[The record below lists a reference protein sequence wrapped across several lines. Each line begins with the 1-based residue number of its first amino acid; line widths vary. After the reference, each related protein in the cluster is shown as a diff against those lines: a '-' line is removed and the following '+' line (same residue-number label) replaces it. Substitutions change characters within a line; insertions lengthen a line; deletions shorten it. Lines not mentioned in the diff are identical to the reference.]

1 MTRVLGPQRQ
11 RISIYLDWLWG
22 VFLSVTACAVF
33 VPFWP
38 NLPETGLDPSWAI
51 AMDTAAGSRMVFGRD
66 IIFTFGPYASVFTR
80 LSYPPTYLLTCFAAM
95 CLSLSW
101 SVAILTT
108 FRHSSWWL
116 RVVAILIIAGL
127 INSTDALL
135 FSYPMAVTFAVY
147 STICDREGDGT
158 SLKRFAVLLGV
169 MFIPFGL
176 MPLIKGSMLIA
187 CVAIAVNCAL
197 MLSIAGYARLVPII
211 FIAGGAATPIF
222 WLCSGQALPNLPG
235 YFSSMIPI
243 IDGYSSAMSISGDP
257 VQLQAYIGSMTVIVL
272 LAYYSGR
279 GRPLVAFLF
288 AAAIAGM
295 ALLVFKA
302 AFVRHDGHA
311 IIGGGFI
318 VFVGLMVATRF
329 RGVAGALPL
338 TLAAFSWSVVDIAY
352 VHSTPTSI
360 ILRVA
365 NKFQEAGQG
374 VSDLIMATEKRKE
387 MYDERMSQLR
397 NEANIPTL
405 AGTTDIY
412 SYDQWALL
420 VSGNAWSPRP
430 ILQSYSAYTSSL
442 ADLNREHLLNQTRP
456 DNILFSLQTID
467 ARFPSLDDGPSWPT
481 IITNY
486 APIGRTSSRLIL
498 RRKFEHT
505 ATPAS
510 MTAISQAT
518 YGFETEIPIPEF
530 EGAIYLTLDIR
541 PTNLG
546 RLQNTLFKSPQIEII
561 AKLVDGDERHYR
573 IVPEM
578 ARSGFVISPLIETTE
593 DFLMLYGYSS
603 FLDQQRVKS
612 FSLRSIGGRISWNHQ
627 VVVTFQGLHLPD
639 DAKLAPPAGVSQPF
653 QLTGSSRTID
663 GVECSGWIDAINH
676 LDPRREKLSSDAPFS
691 AKGWF
696 AISTEEGVVPEEALI
711 ALTDRQGRRSFL
723 ATKRTLRSDV
733 ATHFKQ
739 PQLIQSGFD
748 VRADLRELEGE
759 YDLRMAYRL
768 AGQVFIC
775 GGAGFN
781 LNVKSKK

>member
-1 MTRVLGPQRQ
+1 M
-11 RISIYLDWLWG
+11 
-22 VFLSVTACAVF
+22 
-33 VPFWP
+33 
-38 NLPETGLDPSWAI
+38 
-51 AMDTAAGSRMVFGRD
+51 
-66 IIFTFGPYASVFTR
+66 
-80 LSYPPTYLLTCFAAM
+80 
-95 CLSLSW
+95 
-101 SVAILTT
+101 
-108 FRHSSWWL
+108 
-116 RVVAILIIAGL
+116 
-127 INSTDALL
+127 NSTDALL
-135 FSYPMAVTFAVY
+135 FSYPMAVTFAIY
-147 STICDREGDGT
+147 SMICEREGGGV
-158 SLKRFAVLLGV
+158 SLRRFAVLLGV

-187 CVAIAVNCAL
+187 CVAIAVNCAI

-211 FIAGGAATPIF
+211 FIAGGVATPIF
-222 WLCSGQALPNLPG
+222 WLCSGQALPDLPG
-235 YFSSMIPI
+235 YFSSMMPI
-243 IDGYSSAMSISGDP
+243 IAGYSSAMSISGDP
-257 VQLQAYIGSMTVIVL
+257 IQLQAYIGSMTVITL

-279 GRPLVAFLF
+279 ERPLIAFLF

-318 VFVGLMVATRF
+318 LFVGLMVATRF
-329 RGVAGALPL
+329 RAGAGALPL
-338 TLAAFSWSVVDIAY
+338 ALAAFSWSVVDTAY

-360 ILRVA
+360 ILRA
-365 NKFQEAGQG
+365 ASKYQEAEQG
-374 VSDLIMATEKRKE
+374 VSDIIMATQKRKE

-420 VSGNAWSPRP
+420 ASGNAWSPRP

-442 ADLNREHLLNQTRP
+442 ANLNREHLLSHTRP

-467 ARFPSLDDGPSWPT
+467 ARFPSLDDGASWPT
-481 IITNY
+481 IISNY
-486 APIGRTSSRLIL
+486 APIGNASSRLIL
-498 RRKFEHT
+498 RRKFEET

-510 MTAISQAT
+510 MTALSQAI
-518 YGFETEIPIPEF
+518 YGFEAEIPVPEF
-530 EGAIYLTLDIR
+530 EGAVYLTLDIR

-546 RLQNTLFKSPQIEII
+546 RVQNALFKNPPIELI
-561 AKLVDGDERHYR
+561 AKLVGGEERHYR

-612 FSLRSIGGRISWNHQ
+612 FSLRSSGVKISWNQQ
-627 VVVTFQGLHLPD
+627 VGVTFQGLELPND
-639 DAKLAPPAGVSQPF
+639 SNLAPPAGVSQPF

-663 GVECSGWIDAINH
+663 GVGCSGWIDAINH
-676 LDPRREKLSSDAPFS
+676 LDPRQEKLYSDASFS

-696 AISTEEGVVPEEALI
+696 AISTEEGLIPDETLI
-711 ALTDRQGRRSFL
+711 ALTDRQGRRNFL
-723 ATKRTLRSDV
+723 PTKRILRSDV
-733 ATHFKQ
+733 ATYFKQ
-739 PQLIQSGFD
+739 PKLIQSGFD
-748 VRADLRELEGE
+748 VRADLRELQGE

-768 AGQVFIC
+768 AGQVFVC
-775 GGAGFN
+775 GGNGFN
-781 LNVKSKK
+781 LNVERKS